1 MTAAGPGETGRVAL
15 LLNNPF
21 VADSRSWKIARSL
34 AEAGWTVTVV
44 ARRADGLPD
53 RETRDGFAIVRVD
66 QPRPLAWLPA
76 PRLPE
81 AATGEQP
88 AGGERGWV
96 AGRVRVAAGRV
107 RAAIVDVVGR
117 GIQAIRYL
125 RLAGQWADR
134 IGAVVPG
141 ADVWQSEGLIT
152 LPVALALRS
161 RRGGRVVYDARD
173 LHVES
178 SRFARLPGPW
188 RRLLARRERAWARSA
203 DAVITAN
210 EPYAAVLL
218 GTLGVRATVVHN
230 GPLAAAAGGDA
241 ATVAADP
248 IRDRLGLP
256 ASTRIV
262 LYLGNVAP
270 GRGVEQLCR
279 AIADVPAAVLVV
291 VGPGGPFRDRLIA
304 EAAAL
309 PAADRIHFLPAVA
322 PDEIPG
328 WTAAADVAAMPIQPT
343 TLNHRLTT
351 PTRLFDALGAGVPVV
366 ASDLP
371 GDGRDRA
378 RDRGRRAVRSDR
390 PGVDRRC
397 HPRGPRRSSGAA
409 PGAPGRPPSRPLAA
423 RTPGSARSR
432 RWSRCTGGSGPR
444 ADRPGR
450 ADPVAYPDPDAAGST
465 RGTEANR
472 LALSSA
478 RSLCWAT
485 RSRYRSTI
493 SAGSPCADDLTLLE
507 QDRPVAELT
516 HEGQVV
522 GDEDDRPWPCR
533 RARGR
538 GPGCVRGRSGR
549 RFRAPRRAAG
559 CRGSWLWRSRS
570 PRRALMPGR
579 IRLDRRVDERTDV
592 GELDDRRAELGHL
605 AGVDAR

>member
-1 MTAAGPGETGRVAL
+1 MTTRGPEARGRVAL

-21 VADSRSWKIARSL
+21 AADSRSWKIARSL

-44 ARRADGLPD
+44 ARRADGLPE
-53 RETRDGFAIVRVD
+53 RETRDGFAVVRVD

-81 AATGEQP
+81 AATGES
-88 AGGERGWV
+88 AGGDRGPSV
-96 AGRVRVAAGRV
+96 GRAGATARRV
-107 RAAIVDVVGR
+107 RAAIVDVAGR

-141 ADVWQSEGLIT
+141 ADIWQSEGLIT

-161 RRGGRVVYDARD
+161 RHGGRVVYDARD

-210 EPYAAVLL
+210 EPYAAVLRE
-218 GTLGVRATVVHN
+218 TLGVRATVVHN
-230 GPLAAAAGGDA
+230 GPLAEASGDGGTGAAA
-241 ATVAADP
+241 VA

-279 AIADVPAAVLVV
+279 AIAEVPAAVLVV
-291 VGPGGPFRDRLIA
+291 VGPGGSFRDRVIA
-304 EAAAL
+304 EAATL
-309 PAADRIHFLPAVA
+309 PAADRIHFLPAVP
-322 PDEIPG
+322 PDEIPA

-371 GDGRDRA
+371 GVAAIVRETGAGVLCDPTDPGSIAAAIREVLDA
-378 RDRGRRAVRSDR
+378 PPERRRELREAAFAAA
-390 PGVDRRC
+390 
-397 HPRGPRRSSGAA
+397 RGPYA
-409 PGAPGRPPSRPLAA
+409 
-423 RTPGSARSR
+423 
-432 RWSRCTGGSGPR
+432 WEHQ
-444 ADRPGR
+444 ADRL
-450 ADPVAYPDPDAAGST
+450 VEVY
-465 RGTEANR
+465 
-472 LALSSA
+472 
-478 RSLCWAT
+478 
-485 RSRYRSTI
+485 
-493 SAGSPCADDLTLLE
+493 
-507 QDRPVAELT
+507 
-516 HEGQVV
+516 
-522 GDEDDRPWPCR
+522 
-533 RARGR
+533 
-538 GPGCVRGRSGR
+538 
-549 RFRAPRRAAG
+549 
-559 CRGSWLWRSRS
+559 
-570 PRRALMPGR
+570 RAL
-579 IRLDRRVDERTDV
+579 
-592 GELDDRRAELGHL
+592 L
-605 AGVDAR
+605 AG

>member
-1 MTAAGPGETGRVAL
+1 MVGTGVTAGGPGEAGRVAL

-53 RETRDGFAIVRVD
+53 HETRDGFAVVRVD

-81 AATGEQP
+81 AATGQTATGEQP
-88 AGGERGWV
+88 AGGERGPV
-96 AGRVRVAAGRV
+96 AGRIRAAARRV
-107 RAAIVDVVGR
+107 RAASVDVVGR
-117 GIQAIRYL
+117 GIQAVRYL

-141 ADVWQSEGLIT
+141 ADIWQSEGLIT

-203 DAVITAN
+203 DAVVTAN
-210 EPYAAVLL
+210 EPYAAVLRD
-218 GTLGVRATVVHN
+218 TLGVRATVVYN
-230 GPLAAAAGGDA
+230 GPLAPAPGDHSAVAAA
-241 ATVAADP
+241 VP
-248 IRDRLGLP
+248 IRGRLGLP
-256 ASTRIV
+256 SSTRIV

-279 AIADVPAAVLVV
+279 AIAGVPAAVLVV

-328 WTAAADVAAMPIQPT
+328 WTAAGDVAAMPIQPT

-371 GDGRDRA
+371 GMAAIVRETGSGVLCDPTDPDSIAAAIREVLDA
-378 RDRGRRAVRSDR
+378 PPERRRELREAALAAA
-390 PGVDRRC
+390 
-397 HPRGPRRSSGAA
+397 RGPYAWDRQV
-409 PGAPGRPPSRPLAA
+409 A
-423 RTPGSARSR
+423 R
-432 RWSRCTGGSGPR
+432 
-444 ADRPGR
+444 
-450 ADPVAYPDPDAAGST
+450 
-465 RGTEANR
+465 
-472 LALSSA
+472 
-478 RSLCWAT
+478 
-485 RSRYRSTI
+485 
-493 SAGSPCADDLTLLE
+493 LLE
-507 QDRPVAELT
+507 VYRT
-516 HEGQVV
+516 M
-522 GDEDDRPWPCR
+522 
-533 RARGR
+533 
-538 GPGCVRGRSGR
+538 
-549 RFRAPRRAAG
+549 
-559 CRGSWLWRSRS
+559 SR
-570 PRRALMPGR
+570 
-579 IRLDRRVDERTDV
+579 
-592 GELDDRRAELGHL
+592 
-605 AGVDAR
+605 